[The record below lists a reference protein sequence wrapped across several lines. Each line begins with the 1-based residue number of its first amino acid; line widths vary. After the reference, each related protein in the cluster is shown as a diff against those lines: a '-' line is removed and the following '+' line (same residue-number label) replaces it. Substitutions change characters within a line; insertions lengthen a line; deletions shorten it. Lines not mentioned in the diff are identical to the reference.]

1 MNYLKNAIGFESDLL
16 PFSDVSDS
24 LVWGI
29 SMTSK
34 KKFIILT
41 LLGLSSVYLFY
52 LNRVVT
58 RLFLKFQLQSQ
69 VLVKVLVSNFDVHST
84 FLCSLTQC

>member
-1 MNYLKNAIGFESDLL
+1 MNYLKNGIGFESDLL

-58 RLFLKFQLQSQ
+58 RLFLKFQL
-69 VLVKVLVSNFDVHST
+69 
-84 FLCSLTQC
+84 